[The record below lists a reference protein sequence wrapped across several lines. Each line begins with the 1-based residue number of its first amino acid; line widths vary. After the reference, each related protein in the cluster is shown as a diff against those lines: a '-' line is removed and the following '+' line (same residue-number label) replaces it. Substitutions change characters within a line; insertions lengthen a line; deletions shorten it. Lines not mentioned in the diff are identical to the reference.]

1 MLNEVKHLMKKCLFI
16 FILMFMMPVLV
27 SAGTLP
33 EAPDSTKINALGK
46 KLDEYFKAIETESLE
61 VQQMECDFIIGSAQD
76 SALRG
81 TIAEKV
87 YDHYMESAR
96 MGAEG
101 VAVYIYEK
109 WFADGRLKMSDEIKQ
124 LNARIFA
131 DFNRSSLIGCQAPSL
146 RMQTLQGDSLTF
158 TPILDRRYKVLYFY
172 ATDCAKCKVQTILLR
187 KFLDQGDYPIDFYAI
202 YVGDNRTEWEKYA
215 TAHLNISAPRTKAI
229 HLWDAGMDSDFQR
242 KYGVLQTPRLF
253 LVGPGGQII
262 GRGLDARALGLMLKD
277 AFSEKEL
284 VYGTDVSAQMYDG
297 LFRKIGDNPKAADV
311 KDIADYIASSTLGK
325 ADTVMFRQ
333 MTGDLLYY
341 LISQFKGPY
350 KEGLHY
356 LIGNYILSKPDVWR
370 TQDDS
375 LKVVGMAQ
383 AMDQLLSKTQI
394 GSQIPSVTV
403 PVTIRTHKSEKSKI
417 VSLNK
422 LKKKR
427 NIIMFYLPGCSTCK
441 EEMAAAEQI
450 LNTEKSKV
458 ALVLINMDEVYN
470 DRELSEKLLDLFDL
484 SIIPNII
491 ITDKSSKII
500 DRYVSLL

>member
-1 MLNEVKHLMKKCLFI
+1 MLNEVKHLMKKYLFI
-16 FILMFMMPVLV
+16 FILILVMPALA
-27 SAGTLP
+27 SASPLP
-33 EAPDSTKINALGK
+33 ETPDSTKINALDQ
-46 KLDEYFKAIETESLE
+46 KLNEYFEAIEMEDFE
-61 VQQMECDFIIGSAQD
+61 IQKQECDFIIEAAQD

-101 VAVYIYEK
+101 VAVYIYDK

-131 DFNRSSLIGCQAPSL
+131 DFNRSSLIGCQAPLL
-146 RMQTLQGDSLTF
+146 RMQTLQGDSLTV
-158 TPILDRRYKVLYFY
+158 TTISDRRYKVLYFY
-172 ATDCAKCKVQTILLR
+172 DTDCAKCKVQTILLR
-187 KFLDQGDYPIDFYAI
+187 NFLDQGDYPVDFYAI
-202 YVGDNRTEWEKYA
+202 YVGDNRAEWEKY
-215 TAHLNISAPRTKAI
+215 TTDHLYISAPRTNAV

-253 LVGPGGQII
+253 LVGPGRQII
-262 GRGLDARALGLMLKD
+262 GRGLDARALDMMLKD
-277 AFSEKEL
+277 AFSEKTL
-284 VYGTDVSAQMYDG
+284 VYGTEVSARMYDS
-297 LFRKIGDNPKAADV
+297 LFGKIGNNPKSEDV
-311 KDIADYIASSTLGK
+311 KEIADYIASSTLGK

-341 LISQFKGPY
+341 LTSQFKGPY
-350 KEGLHY
+350 KEGLYY

>member
-1 MLNEVKHLMKKCLFI
+1 MNHKNIILLLALLLMPMI
-16 FILMFMMPVLV
+16 A
-27 SAGTLP
+27 SARTAL
-33 EAPDSTKINALGK
+33 PDSLQMKALDA
-46 KLDEYFKAIETESLE
+46 KLAEYFRALERESLD
-61 VQQMECDFIIGSAQD
+61 VQRQECDVIIGSAQD
-76 SALRG
+76 PELRAV
-81 TIAEKV
+81 IAEKV
-87 YDHYMESAR
+87 YDHYVGSDR

-101 VAVYIYEK
+101 IAVCVYDK
-109 WFADGRLKMSDEIKQ
+109 WFADGGLRMSDDIKQ

-158 TPILDRRYKVLYFY
+158 TPILDRRYKVLYFFD
-172 ATDCAKCKVQTILLR
+172 TDCAKCKVQTILLR

-202 YVGDNRTEWEKYA
+202 YVGDNRAEWEKYA
-215 TAHLNISAPRTKAI
+215 TAHLNISAPRTKAV

-262 GRGLDARALGLMLKD
+262 GRGLDARALCLMLKD